1 MFEILTFSAGSIG
14 RSYKGDFQ
22 RWQLF
27 PDIVED
33 EPVLTNQFSVS
44 FDFSCLGI
52 GIVTCL
58 FDCGYVNR
66 EKGTLF
72 LRPLFLCKCK
82 ISQLVS

>member
-44 FDFSCLGI
+44 FEF
-52 GIVTCL
+52 
-58 FDCGYVNR
+58 FMPGYW
-66 EKGTLF
+66 
-72 LRPLFLCKCK
+72 
-82 ISQLVS
+82 

>member
-1 MFEILTFSAGSIG
+1 MEHICHINVNDIMFEILTFSAGSIG

-44 FDFSCLGI
+44 FEF
-52 GIVTCL
+52 
-58 FDCGYVNR
+58 FMPGYWYSH
-66 EKGTLF
+66 LS
-72 LRPLFLCKCK
+72 
-82 ISQLVS
+82 I